1 MWHDS
6 VLGTIGDTPLVR
18 INEIADDLPCTVLGK
33 VEFFNPGGSVKDR
46 IGVNMIEDVEEK
58 GLIEPGG
65 TIIEGTSGNTGA
77 GLAIAAI
84 AKGYRCIFTTTDKQS
99 REKVDVLRGLG
110 AEVLICPTNV
120 EPDDPRSYYSVA
132 KRLSEEIPNSVYL
145 NQYDNP
151 ANPEAHYETTGPEL
165 WEQTEGQ
172 ITHYVAGAG
181 TGGSISGTGRY
192 LKEQTEDVTVIG
204 VDPAGSVFHKYFH
217 EGVFDEDEI
226 YPYFTEGVGEDIL
239 PDNMDF
245 DVVDDFVE
253 IEDKPAMQMTRRL
266 AQEEG
271 LFIGQSCGMAMAGA
285 LKWMEAHRD
294 TLTAD
299 DVVVVMLPDS
309 GFRYLSK
316 TYNDEWMRNHGFL
329 ERKPDVTADEVLNLR
344 RDHTDLVAA
353 APADEIGTIIERMT
367 EEGISQMPVIDDNEV
382 VGSVTETRILNR
394 LIDAPDARTQPVRT
408 IMGDPF
414 PVVPASLH
422 LDHLSAYLEQ
432 NAGAVLVDHGPDSR
446 QGYSVLTKSDLISA
460 LARVG
465 EGTNGRS

>member
-1 MWHDS
+1 
-6 VLGTIGDTPLVR
+6 
-18 INEIADDLPCTVLGK
+18 
-33 VEFFNPGGSVKDR
+33 
-46 IGVNMIEDVEEK
+46 
-58 GLIEPGG
+58 
-65 TIIEGTSGNTGA
+65 
-77 GLAIAAI
+77 
-84 AKGYRCIFTTTDKQS
+84 
-99 REKVDVLRGLG
+99 
-110 AEVLICPTNV
+110 
-120 EPDDPRSYYSVA
+120 
-132 KRLSEEIPNSVYL
+132 
-145 NQYDNP
+145 
-151 ANPEAHYETTGPEL
+151 
-165 WEQTEGQ
+165 
-172 ITHYVAGAG
+172 
-181 TGGSISGTGRY
+181 
-192 LKEQTEDVTVIG
+192 
-204 VDPAGSVFHKYFH
+204 
-217 EGVFDEDEI
+217 
-226 YPYFTEGVGEDIL
+226 
-239 PDNMDF
+239 MDF